1 MGVDI
6 LLVVLILVGAL
17 VLFALEIFS
26 VDFVALGVMA
36 ALMGLNLVTPEQG
49 ISGFSN
55 TATITVMAMF
65 ILSAGLYRT
74 GAIDLL
80 TDKLLKFSGKSEVS
94 QLLLVMVTVGP
105 ISAFLNNTAA
115 VAILIPFAV
124 KLAREHK
131 RSPSRF
137 LMPLSFTSQLAGV
150 ITLLGTSTN
159 ILASSLSEN
168 LGFGA
173 FNVFEFAHLGFI
185 VMVVGV
191 VYLLTIGR
199 WLLPK
204 RNVDE
209 EITERF
215 HLKQYLSEVIITEK
229 SSYIDQTV
237 VELDLA
243 RQFNIEVL
251 EIIRNGHRLPLPL
264 TDHKMMAGDRLLIRT
279 NTEKLLESDHQNDF
293 DLQTASGLNATD
305 VQGEDMELAELL
317 IAPGSSLLGATLRE
331 VNFRN
336 RYGASVLAM
345 SHHGESLG
353 NRLPSTPLEV
363 GDSLLI
369 KAPLRV
375 LQSLSG
381 DPDFVMT
388 NQMRQPPRRDK
399 IPIAVGIIVGVVSLA
414 AFNIQPILVSAIEG
428 SVLMVLTGCLRIRE
442 LHQAIRWDVIFL
454 LAGIIPLGLAMQ
466 NTGADLMVADFVSNL
481 GQYLPPIILLGLFY
495 LTTTIL
501 TELISNNATV
511 ILLVPIA
518 TATAVS
524 LGLDPKAFILA
535 IMFSAS
541 TSFMTP
547 VGYQT
552 NTMVFAPGGY
562 KFLDFTRVGAPLN
575 FILWIVST
583 LVIAWL
589 WGI

>member
-1 MGVDI
+1 MGIDI
-6 LLVVLILVGAL
+6 ILVLIILVGAL

-36 ALMGLNLVTPEQG
+36 ALMGLSLVTPEQG
-49 ISGFSN
+49 ISGFAN

-80 TDKLLKFSGKSEVS
+80 TEKLLKYSGNSEVS
-94 QLLLVMVTVGP
+94 QLLLVMVVVGP

-150 ITLLGTSTN
+150 VTLLGTSTN

-168 LGFGA
+168 LGVGA
-173 FNVFEFAHLGFI
+173 FNVFEFSHLGLI
-185 VMVVGV
+185 VMVVGLI
-191 VYLLTIGR
+191 YLLTIGR

-204 RNVDE
+204 REVEE

-215 HLKQYLSEVIITEK
+215 HLKEYLSEVVITEN

-237 VELDLA
+237 VDLDLA
-243 RQFNIEVL
+243 KKFNIEVL
-251 EIIRNGHRLPLPL
+251 DIIRNGHRLPLPL
-264 TDHKMMAGDRLLIRT
+264 ADHKMMAGDRLLIRT

-305 VQGEDMELAELL
+305 VKGEDMELAELL

-331 VNFRN
+331 INFRN

-345 SHHGESLG
+345 SHHGENLG

-399 IPIAVGIIVGVVSLA
+399 IPIALGIIVGVVLLA
-414 AFNIQPILVSAIEG
+414 ALGIQPILVTAIEG

-454 LAGIIPLGLAMQ
+454 LAGIIPLGIAMQ
-466 NTGADLMVADFVSNL
+466 NTGADVMVADFVSGL
-481 GQYLPPIILLGLFY
+481 GAFLPPIILLALFY

-518 TATAVS
+518 TATAMS

>member
-1 MGVDI
+1 MGIDI
-6 LLVVLILVGAL
+6 IFVLIILVGAL
-17 VLFALEIFS
+17 VLFALEVFT
-26 VDFVALGVMA
+26 VDFVAFGVMA
-36 ALMGLNLVTPEQG
+36 ALMGFSLVTPEQG
-49 ISGFSN
+49 ISGFAN

-80 TDKLLKFSGKSEVS
+80 TDKLLKYSGTSEVR

-150 ITLLGTSTN
+150 VTLLGTSTN
-159 ILASSLSEN
+159 ILASSLSQN

-173 FNVFEFAHLGFI
+173 FNVFEFSHLGLI
-185 VMVVGV
+185 VMVVGII
-191 VYLLTIGR
+191 YLLTVGR

-204 RNVDE
+204 REVEE

-243 RQFNIEVL
+243 RKFNIEVL
-251 EIIRNGHRLPLPL
+251 EIIRNGHRLSLPLP
-264 TDHKMMAGDRLLIRT
+264 DHKMIAGDRLLIRT
-279 NTEKLLESDHQNDF
+279 NTEKLLEADHQNDF

-331 VNFRN
+331 INFRN
-336 RYGASVLAM
+336 RYSASVLAM
-345 SHHGESLG
+345 SHHGETLG
-353 NRLPSTPLEV
+353 NRLPTTPLEV

-388 NQMRQPPRRDK
+388 SQMRQPPRRDK
-399 IPIAVGIIVGVVSLA
+399 IPIAVGIILGVVALA

-428 SVLMVLTGCLRIRE
+428 CVAMVLTGCLRIRE

-454 LAGIIPLGLAMQ
+454 LAGIIPLGIAMQ
-466 NTGADLMVADFVSNL
+466 NTGADVMVADFVSNL
-481 GQYLPPIILLGLFY
+481 GQYIPPIILLGLFY

-583 LVIAWL
+583 IVIAWF
-589 WGI
+589 WGL